1 MVFFVKS
8 GGESA
13 MPLEDERGVFV
24 ELSSL
29 PATSSRGVEPVGV
42 VEGETADAPV
52 TPGKLR
58 NIARIESAEAVFL
71 PFRPSP
77 VPTKLIIIIKFK
89 R

>member
-1 MVFFVKS
+1 MKS

-29 PATSSRGVEPVGV
+29 PATSSLGVEPVGV
-42 VEGETADAPV
+42 VEGEAAGTAPV
-52 TPGKLR
+52 TPEKLR
-58 NIARIESAEAVFL
+58 NIARIESADAVFL

-77 VPTKLIIIIKFK
+77 APTA
-89 R
+89 